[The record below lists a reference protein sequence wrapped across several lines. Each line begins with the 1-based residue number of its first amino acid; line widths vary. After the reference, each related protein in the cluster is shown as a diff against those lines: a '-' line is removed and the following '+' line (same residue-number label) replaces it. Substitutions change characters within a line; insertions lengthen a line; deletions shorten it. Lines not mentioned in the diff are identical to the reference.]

1 MRPRKLADT
10 LQEHGIRATQQR
22 IAVYEYLL
30 LHPVHPT
37 ADTIYR
43 SLLPHHPTFSRTTVY
58 NALHTLVDAGLVR
71 EVNIN
76 PQEQRFDG
84 NPNDHGHFHCRRCG
98 ELFDF
103 DLNTEQLRDL
113 CPPGFISDVRDVF
126 LVGICPACVHDKR
139 EGLSTAG

>member
-1 MRPRKLADT
+1 MEPRRIADT

-30 LHPVHPT
+30 LHRIHPT
-37 ADTIYR
+37 VDKIYH
-43 SLLPHHPTFSRTTVY
+43 SLLPQHPTFSRTTVY
-58 NALHTLVDAGLVR
+58 NALHTLVNAGLVR

-84 NPNDHGHFHCRRCG
+84 NPDDHGHFRCRSCG

-103 DLNTEQLRDL
+103 DLDGDQLCNL
-113 CPPGFISDVRDVF
+113 CPPGFIADVRDVF
-126 LVGICPACVHDKR
+126 LVGICPACRKKQ
-139 EGLSTAG
+139 A